1 MLRPVKAIL
10 PVIALLLSAGAASA
24 DEASKKAKIEEILQI
39 TKADQMVKQM
49 IDQVRSM
56 QLAQIAK
63 MDPAEQPKAEEAQ
76 NRMSQLLTERLSW
89 DRLKPRFSKLYED
102 TFTEEELDGTL
113 AFYKSPAGRAL
124 LEKMPALMARSMAV
138 AQEIMADV
146 QPEIESAIRPNQ
158 KK

>member
-1 MLRPVKAIL
+1 MLTPVKAAL
-10 PVIALLLSAGAASA
+10 AVLALLLSAGAASA
-24 DEASKKAKIEEILQI
+24 DEASKRAKIDEIFQI
-39 TKADQMVKQM
+39 TNVDRMVKQ
-49 IDQVRSM
+49 ITDQMQAM

-63 MDPAEQPKAEEAQ
+63 MDKAAQPKAEEAQ
-76 NRMSQLLTERLSW
+76 NRMSQLLAERLSW
-89 DRLKPRFSKLYED
+89 ERLKPRFSKLYEE

-138 AQEIMADV
+138 AQEMIADV
-146 QPEIESAIRPNQ
+146 MPEIESAVRPSQ